1 MGHFSGL
8 RRHEAGSCW
17 TRIGTPVARKA
28 TPPGAISPLT
38 DSPPGH
44 RFCPM
49 SVPLT
54 VPPYVPTVLVV
65 DDEEVMRALLV
76 RTMEFEHY
84 RVYSAADGLEALAV
98 LEQNSPIDLV
108 IADVSMPRMDGRE
121 LALELARRQP
131 RMPVVLISGVYL
143 HGGSD
148 LPGPV
153 LPKPFTPMALAAR
166 VREVLSL
173 RP

>member
-1 MGHFSGL
+1 
-8 RRHEAGSCW
+8 
-17 TRIGTPVARKA
+17 
-28 TPPGAISPLT
+28 
-38 DSPPGH
+38 
-44 RFCPM
+44 M
-49 SVPLT
+49 SVPLA
-54 VPPYVPTVLVV
+54 VQQHVPTVLVV
-65 DDEEVMRALLV
+65 DDEEVMRALLI

-84 RVYSAADGLEALAV
+84 RVYSAADGVEALAV

-131 RMPVVLISGVYL
+131 RLPVVLISGVYL

-173 RP
+173 RS

>member
-1 MGHFSGL
+1 
-8 RRHEAGSCW
+8 
-17 TRIGTPVARKA
+17 
-28 TPPGAISPLT
+28 
-38 DSPPGH
+38 
-44 RFCPM
+44 
-49 SVPLT
+49 
-54 VPPYVPTVLVV
+54 VLVV
-65 DDEEVMRALLV
+65 DDEEVMRALLI

-84 RVYSAADGLEALAV
+84 RVYSAADGVEALAI

-131 RMPVVLISGVYL
+131 HMPVVLISGVYL

-173 RP
+173 RS